1 MKCPHKTHLNT
12 KLGHRGLVQLYTTYY
27 LSTTLSLFHCTVTRT
42 CSMVACEGA
51 CARLEI
57 WECLSATLISSNFKM
72 RRRKRLTATA
82 ARSRRSFCCCFLRLA
97 NVDRISHSTNH
108 QCHFFHIEMAFGKS
122 GENVFPLWSCKH
134 RRNRMLLA
142 AAAAAAAYCIRS
154 LEVAPVLQRVTVVK

>member
-1 MKCPHKTHLNT
+1 MISDYFRSCILYPMKCPHKTHLNT

-27 LSTTLSLFHCTVTRT
+27 LSTTLSLFHCTVPRT

-72 RRRKRLTATA
+72 RRRKELTAAATA

-108 QCHFFHIEMAFGKS
+108 QCHFFSHRNGFREIWRKC
-122 GENVFPLWSCKH
+122 VPPLK
-134 RRNRMLLA
+134 
-142 AAAAAAAYCIRS
+142 
-154 LEVAPVLQRVTVVK
+154 LQAQEK

>member
-1 MKCPHKTHLNT
+1 MISDYFRSCILYPMKCPHKTHLNT

-72 RRRKRLTATA
+72 RRRKRLTAAATA

-97 NVDRISHSTNH
+97 NVDRISHSTTH
-108 QCHFFHIEMAFGKS
+108 QCHFFFTSKWLS
-122 GENVFPLWSCKH
+122 GNLAKMCSPFEAASTGEIKCF
-134 RRNRMLLA
+134 LLLLLLTA
-142 AAAAAAAYCIRS
+142 S
-154 LEVAPVLQRVTVVK
+154 GP